1 MSLTY
6 AVAGIIV
13 ATSGTNIQ
21 ASLQNPYVIS
31 FLSFLFFIFAL
42 AMFKFFSIQM
52 PKSIQNL
59 ATKISNKQKS
69 GDIKDV
75 ATMGVL
81 SALIVGPCVTAPLI
95 GALIYIASTGDIL
108 VGGLALF
115 FLGIGMGTPLIALGS
130 TTTKLI
136 SKIGPYLELVNY
148 FFGILFIIVSVWLLE
163 RILSLETAAYLWTIS
178 AALLILVLFKSSKL
192 LNNLSSK
199 IIVAMLSALSI
210 FYIGLQTYGIINN
223 NYYEPIT
230 SFIQKEQNIKFITVK
245 TTKRLFEE
253 INKSNEPVMV
263 DLYADWCVACKE
275 LEKYTFSD
283 ERVSEKL
290 NKLKLIK
297 FDITETT
304 EEHSKYLQ
312 SMMVFGPPALFFFNE
327 DGNEIIDAR
336 IVGFMGSEDFLKV
349 LKLVKN

>member
-1 MSLTY
+1 ME
-6 AVAGIIV
+6 A
-13 ATSGTNIQ
+13 
-21 ASLQNPYVIS
+21 
-31 FLSFLFFIFAL
+31 
-42 AMFKFFSIQM
+42 
-52 PKSIQNL
+52 
-59 ATKISNKQKS
+59 
-69 GDIKDV
+69 
-75 ATMGVL
+75 
-81 SALIVGPCVTAPLI
+81 
-95 GALIYIASTGDIL
+95 
-108 VGGLALF
+108 
-115 FLGIGMGTPLIALGS
+115 
-130 TTTKLI
+130 
-136 SKIGPYLELVNY
+136 
-148 FFGILFIIVSVWLLE
+148 
-163 RILSLETAAYLWTIS
+163 AAYLWTIS

-199 IIVAMLSALSI
+199 IVIASLSTLSI

-312 SMMVFGPPALFFFNE
+312 SMMIFGPPALFFFNE

-336 IVGFMGSEDFLKV
+336 IVGFMDSEDFLKV